1 MTMTSLTTKEKIL
14 VAARQLFVE
23 HGFAGT
29 SIGNIA
35 KLAGVNHSLIFH
47 HFSNKEQLW
56 VSVKLSIVAEAS
68 QQTQT
73 LPETSLPFKQFLKKL
88 FTENMRFY
96 RENPDI
102 IRMINWQ
109 RLESNAEQRIGITHS
124 TEMQAWIA
132 AFQYYQTEGD
142 IDKKLKPEFI
152 ITLILA
158 IISSS
163 ALDPNVF
170 LHDEKSRQA
179 YVDFCLQH
187 LLKAL
192 GAVSKAGSS

>member
-1 MTMTSLTTKEKIL
+1 MTTASTKEKIL
-14 VAARQLFVE
+14 AAARELFVQ

-29 SIGNIA
+29 SVGNIA
-35 KLAGVNHSLIFH
+35 KLASVNHSLIFH

-56 VSVKLSIVAEAS
+56 VAVKQSIVAEAS

-73 LPETSLPFKQFLKKL
+73 LPNTALPFKQFLKIL
-88 FTENMRFY
+88 FTENTRFY

-109 RLESNAEQRIGITHS
+109 RLEGGAEQKIGITHS
-124 TEMQAWIA
+124 TEMQAWMA
-132 AFQYYQTEGD
+132 AFQHYQARGD
-142 IDKKLKPEFI
+142 IDAKLKPEFI
-152 ITLILA
+152 ITMILS

-170 LHDEKSRQA
+170 LNDEKSRQA
-179 YVDFCLQH
+179 YVDFCLQL

-192 GAVSKAGSS
+192 A